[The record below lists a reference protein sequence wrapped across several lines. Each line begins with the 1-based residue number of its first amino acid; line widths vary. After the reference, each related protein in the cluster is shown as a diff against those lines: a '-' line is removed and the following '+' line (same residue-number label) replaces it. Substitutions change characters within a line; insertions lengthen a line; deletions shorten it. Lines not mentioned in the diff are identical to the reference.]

1 MALNTQLSLRLR
13 DNPTAAKHFSLE
25 QLNALEKSFL
35 VVAPDQAKPVFYGD
49 SPPSDRNQ
57 PWQQTLA
64 DGVTPVGE
72 VLLFQGGEWRGGSP
86 CGPVSPT
93 PPWTAP
99 APIPT
104 PEPDPTPEPEPE
116 PDSDFPGPYWSDGP
130 GDPTPGYEL
139 PTDPTPPTDPTDP
152 GGVPDPYPSSCTP
165 GDWCV
170 HDIAWLPNSGTYW
183 PDNSLNQSGHFEF
196 RVFNDTGETIIV
208 HYVSWGALGSITPTP
223 SGLPSTA
230 PVTINHG
237 ASVLFTIDSMGIWLG
252 VGPWPVLVYVS
263 PGDGQPGENTFEPK
277 WFYLPE

>member
-104 PEPDPTPEPEPE
+104 PEPDP
-116 PDSDFPGPYWSDGP
+116 DFPGPYWSDGP
-130 GDPTPGYEL
+130 GDPTPA
-139 PTDPTPPTDPTDP
+139 DCSHDHAA
-152 GGVPDPYPSSCTP
+152 GVGLHGYPSVCVP

-170 HDIAWLPNSGTYW
+170 HDMAWLPPSG
-183 PDNSLNQSGHFEF
+183 PDVVTFEY
-196 RVFNDTGETIIV
+196 RVFNDRPNDLIV
-208 HYVSWGALGSITPTP
+208 YYAPWGTAGGNIYPTP
-223 SGLPSTA
+223 SGIPPHTPEGTGGG
-230 PVTINHG
+230 PVVVPCG
-237 ASVLFTIDSMGIWLG
+237 SSVLFTVNASTDLVTLG
-252 VGPWPVLVYVS
+252 SGSPIRVYVS
-263 PGDGQPGENTFEPK
+263 FAPVIPGVFNGEDR
-277 WFYLPE
+277 WYYLP